1 MNHLISQSFT
11 MNPNEI
17 LSDNDLKPMER
28 LTYLALQS
36 FAGRDTFCYPSHKAL
51 MIQTGIKSHNTL
63 KKALNG
69 LEVKGYIEIKSQR
82 SESGRKCGVDT
93 YYLKYIVAPK
103 KTEEVQI
110 VTVSKNDDAAT
121 KQTFQNLNTPSKKE
135 MSKSEMDS
143 QKGCQNLNKKF
154 QNLNT
159 GTSKI
164 EDKKKDI
171 KTKYKNINN
180 NSTNTSSANT
190 LNSNTRNDLAETST
204 AVSQILDTLEF
215 NLGKRFPANA
225 KCGND
230 RIADLIDKRIEEG
243 WTVDEVCDTINF
255 MVRDFKNSTNDMTPS
270 CNPWSILGRFF
281 NEYATKLRVF
291 KRVSKR
297 RKEQEPKHIPIVNSW
312 QQGNLFECMA

>member
-17 LSDNDLKPMER
+17 LSDNDLNMAER
-28 LTYLALQS
+28 VTYMALQT
-36 FAGRDTFCYPSHKAL
+36 FAGRETFCYPSRKAL
-51 MIQTGIKSHNTL
+51 MVRTGIKSHNTQ

-69 LEVKGYIEIKSQR
+69 LEAKGYIEIKSQR

-103 KTEEVQI
+103 KSEESKI
-110 VTVSKNDDAAT
+110 LMLSKNDDAM
-121 KQTFQNLNTPSKKE
+121 KKHPLQKLNTPSKKE
-135 MSKSEMDS
+135 VSKSEKGS
-143 QKGCQNLNKKF
+143 QKGRQKMTTKF

-159 GTSKI
+159 GTSKND
-164 EDKKKDI
+164 DKKKDI
-171 KTKYKNINN
+171 KIKYKNIN
-180 NSTNTSSANT
+180 NSTNTSSANN
-190 LNSNTRNDLAETST
+190 LNSNTHDDLVETGT
-204 AVSQILDTLEF
+204 TVSKILDALES
-215 NLGKRFPANA
+215 NLGKRFSANA

-230 RIADLIDKRIEEG
+230 RIADLIDKRIKEG
-243 WTVDEVCDTINF
+243 WTADEVCDTINF
-255 MVRDFKNSTNDMTPS
+255 MVRDFKNSANDMTPS

-297 RKEQEPKHIPIVNSW
+297 RKEQEPKRIPIVNSW
-312 QQGNLFECMA
+312 QQGDLFECMA